1 MLETEPPYSVTA
13 VRYGTVA
20 LPRSSLFSEGA
31 GAPGEDQRMDYF
43 FWLLEN
49 ENRVILVDTG
59 FSGAGA
65 RRRDRTMLREPAE
78 ILPRLLEGAQPDALL
93 LTHLHYDH
101 TGNLGLA
108 RHGPI
113 FLSRRELDYWSG
125 EAEDLDLVERADM
138 QELDAARAQGRVRFL
153 DGREEIAAGVVAEE
167 TGGHTPG
174 QLIVEVATA
183 EGRVV
188 LASDALHFYE
198 EMDGDSVF
206 AQTVDE
212 EGASRAVRRLREL
225 QEAGAVIV
233 PGHDPLVC
241 ERFPALGDLAF
252 RIA

>member
-1 MLETEPPYSVTA
+1 VPETEPPYSVTA
-13 VRYGTVA
+13 VRYGTAA
-20 LPRSSLFSEGA
+20 LPRSSLFSKGVR
-31 GAPGEDQRMDYF
+31 APEEEQRMDYF

-59 FSGAGA
+59 FSGAAA
-65 RRRDRTMLREPAE
+65 RRRGRTMLCEPTEA
-78 ILPRLLEGAQPDALL
+78 LAGLLKGALPDALL

-108 RHGPI
+108 RCAPI
-113 FLSRRELDYWSG
+113 FLSRRELEYWSG
-125 EAEDLDLVERADM
+125 EAEDLDLIDEADLR
-138 QELDAARAQGRVRFL
+138 ELDAARTDGRVRFVNR
-153 DGREEIAAGVVAEE
+153 REEIATGIVAEE

-174 QLIVEVATA
+174 QLIVEIATA
-183 EGRVV
+183 EGRTV

-206 AQTVDE
+206 IANVDE
-212 EGASRAVRRLREL
+212 RGAGRAVGRLRQL
-225 QEAGAVIV
+225 DAAGAVIV

-241 ERFPALGDLAF
+241 ERFPAIGDLAF

>member
-1 MLETEPPYSVTA
+1 VPEREPPYSVTA

-31 GAPGEDQRMDYF
+31 GETREKHRMDYF
-43 FWLLEN
+43 FWLLAN
-49 ENRVILVDTG
+49 ENRMILVDTG
-59 FSGAGA
+59 FSGASGP
-65 RRRDRTMLREPAE
+65 RRGRTMLCDPTEL
-78 ILPRLLEGAQPDALL
+78 LPRLLEGAQPDALV

-108 RHGPI
+108 RSAPI
-113 FLSRRELDYWSG
+113 FLSRRELEYWSG
-125 EAEDLDLVERADM
+125 DAENLNLVEKPDLR
-138 QELDAARAQGRVRFL
+138 ELEAARASGRVRAL
-153 DGREEIAAGVVAEE
+153 DGREEIATGVVAEE
-167 TGGHTPG
+167 VGGHTPG

-183 EGRVV
+183 DGRAV

-206 AQTVDE
+206 ISSVDDRAA
-212 EGASRAVRRLREL
+212 GRAVRRLREL
-225 QEAGAVIV
+225 QEDGAVVV

-241 ERFPALGDLAF
+241 ERFPSSGDLAF